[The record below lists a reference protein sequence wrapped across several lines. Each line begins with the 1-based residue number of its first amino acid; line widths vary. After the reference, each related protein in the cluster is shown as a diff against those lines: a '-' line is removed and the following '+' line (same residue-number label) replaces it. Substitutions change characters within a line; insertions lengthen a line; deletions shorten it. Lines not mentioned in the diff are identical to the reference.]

1 MKVNSVYFDFIDES
15 IKEND
20 FTILQGGKRAGK
32 TVALLQW
39 LYLKLIKNKKRAI
52 ICTDTYSRLKDSV
65 LSDWKF
71 ADEVPGFTKI
81 IYSGSPRIEFKNGSL
96 IEFTYAGKDTRGF
109 TSDKDY
115 IFFNEAIL
123 YGEDTVRD
131 LLKAGGN
138 DCKVFFDYNPYNRFY
153 VNDKYENGKNKL
165 ITTYKD
171 NAFVPIFA
179 KQQLR
184 EQEIIGKDAKEGT
197 LERYLYEVEC
207 AGIDSVLSGLIFKNY
222 SICTDAT
229 YDELQVPEILGADWG
244 QVLSTADPDCVI
256 GCKITN
262 SAIYVKEYYYANDG
276 SDADIANVLNSVKFN
291 NNYFIYETATAG
303 EKRVLNIYNES
314 GLKFRYVPAT
324 KGKGSVIIGIRNIDN
339 VNRKII
345 ITETSKN
352 VQYERENYKWIIKN
366 GLMMPTDKYNHAF
379 DTMRYIFDFYINNLR
394 LFA

>member
-1 MKVNSVYFDFIDES
+1 MKVNSVYFDFIEES

-39 LYLKLIKNKKRAI
+39 LYLKLIENKKRAI

-71 ADEVPGFTKI
+71 ADEISGLTKI
-81 IYSGSPRIEFKNGSL
+81 VYSGSPRIEFKNGSL
-96 IEFTYAGKDTRGF
+96 IEFTYADKDTRGF

-123 YGEDTVRD
+123 YEEDTVRD

-138 DCKVFFDYNPYNRFY
+138 NCKVFFDYNPYNRFY
-153 VNDKYENGKNKL
+153 VNDKYENGRNKL

-171 NAFVPIFA
+171 NAFVPLFA

-222 SICTDAT
+222 DICTDDD
-229 YDELQVPEILGADWG
+229 YDKLQVPEILGADWG
-244 QVLSTADPDCVI
+244 QILSTADPDCVI

-276 SDADIANVLNSVKFN
+276 SDADIANALNSVKFN
-291 NNYFIYETATAG
+291 NNYFVYETATAG
-303 EKRVLNIYNES
+303 EKRILNIYNES
-314 GLKFRYVPAT
+314 GLKFRHVPAT

-366 GLMMPTDKYNHAF
+366 GLMMPTDKYNHAL
-379 DTMRYIFDFYINNLR
+379 DAMRYIFDFYINNLR